1 MKDMAKTA
9 SRLDGYLKFLSIL
22 VIIAAIFQIVSLGIV
37 AAAFLFDLDPAFVG
51 TNWEMADLGFM
62 TIYVSSAYVPNYFTL
77 LWQAAVEA
85 SLSLL
90 CFIAGYCILKSL
102 RNILLSM
109 KTGDPFHNAV
119 SSTLRKLAVYTCV
132 FGIGLNLREV
142 ISNILLVKA
151 YDLPNL
157 IIGEKITHVVFN
169 NAFDLSFLLVAA
181 CLLLLSYVF
190 RYGEELQQLSD
201 ETL

>member
-22 VIIAAIFQIVSLGIV
+22 IIIAAIFQIISLGIV

-51 TNWEMADLGFM
+51 TNWEMANLGFM
-62 TIYVSSAYVPNYFTL
+62 TIYVSSAYVPNYFSL

-90 CFIAGYCILKSL
+90 SFIIGYYILKSL
-102 RNILLSM
+102 RNTLLPM
-109 KTGDPFHNAV
+109 KTGNPFHNTT
-119 SSTLRKLAVYTCV
+119 SSTLRKLAVYTCIL
-132 FGIGLNLREV
+132 GIGLNAREV

-157 IIGEKITHVVFN
+157 IIGEKITHVTFN
-169 NAFDLSFLLVAA
+169 NSFDLSFLLVAA
-181 CLLLLSYVF
+181 GLLLLSYVF
-190 RYGEELQQLSD
+190 RYGEQLQQLSD